1 MEAGKKLIIIESSF
15 KFLINDLFNEHVMF
29 DTSPVETIKG
39 ILRSNKFISK
49 LFTDMVQEKFIEIL
63 GYNPGISFFILLRY
77 WIRSKENYIKFSKK
91 VNNKW
96 LSRDVHNILERIT
109 MKGSFFYFKHCL
121 LGIERS
127 MQTKKDWIKTKCRI
141 NFLYLDYGYGYRGK
155 EHYMLKKFRR
165 KLLKANRVE
174 KSKQKCEKMIK
185 ELNKTIKSFPS
196 HTYNK

>member
-15 KFLINDLFNEHVMF
+15 KFLIKDLINEHVMF
-29 DTSPVETIKG
+29 DTPPVETIKG

-49 LFTDMVQEKFIEIL
+49 LFTGMVQEKFIEIL
-63 GYNPGISFFILLRY
+63 GYNPRIGFFILLRY
-77 WIRSKENYIKFSKK
+77 WIRSKENYFKFSKK

-109 MKGSFFYFKHCL
+109 IKGSFFYFKHCL

-141 NFLYLDYGYGYRGK
+141 NFLCLDYIGYGYRCK
-155 EHYMLKKFRR
+155 EHYMLKKF
-165 KLLKANRVE
+165 
-174 KSKQKCEKMIK
+174 
-185 ELNKTIKSFPS
+185 
-196 HTYNK
+196 